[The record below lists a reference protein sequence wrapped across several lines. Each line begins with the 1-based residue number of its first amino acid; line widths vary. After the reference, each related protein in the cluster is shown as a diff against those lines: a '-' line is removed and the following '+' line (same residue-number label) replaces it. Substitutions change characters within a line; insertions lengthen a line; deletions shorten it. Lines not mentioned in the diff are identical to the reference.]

1 MADAYGSTLDSLMAN
16 KIAQQGAQ
24 QAEANSYRNFLNQ
37 VSNTNLRRR
46 EGDALDRRGMEEMA
60 INRMNVAGL
69 NDYRRGQVEIGTADS
84 QTRKYDAET
93 GREGMRGLNTYRGAL
108 GEIGKTDAATRSY
121 DAATTR
127 DWRYGQNI
135 NDANRILSGEKVG
148 LKGIEASIT
157 NTDRGA
163 RAMEY
168 GADAGVQSTFLTTD
182 AQMYGDR
189 QRLAAA
195 SLPYDKLP
203 RGAQLA
209 YDSGGIEGLQQYNS
223 ANSPGSENMRLMR
236 QSYQQEQD
244 AQRRSAYG
252 STMDQLNKDFESEAS
267 GLSSFMPNSYRTKQI
282 IAEQDRLKAQ
292 GMSEEQAYDEA
303 LGTVSRQIVDARFGS
318 RPGVN
323 EILREDR
330 YDVPQGSQPQ
340 GRGMSAPTAAP
351 TNAAPTRVLNRGG
364 RQQPV
369 SQNQPSQYQDEP
381 VDQSQ
386 QFGPPSPADAFGSRM
401 QQLRG
406 MRSREISNAGA
417 VGALTTP
424 FFAGAADAMG
434 VQPEQVGASNRYKRP
449 RSVVAD
455 NWNNFGPQF
464 ESLPE
469 DVRNSVYINSL
480 NAASDVDGRYSPAN
494 SGYRG
499 RELPSLDWMT
509 RTQQ

>member
-46 EGDALDRRGMEEMA
+46 EGEALDRRGMEELG
-60 INRMNVAGL
+60 ISRMNVSGL
-69 NDYRRGQVEIGTADS
+69 NDYRRGQVDIGMEDAR
-84 QTRKYDAET
+84 TRRYEGET
-93 GREGMRGLNTYRGAL
+93 GREGMRGLNTYRGTL
-108 GEIGKTDAATRSY
+108 GEIGKTDAATRLLDTQNMGRY
-121 DAATTR
+121 R
-127 DWRYGQNI
+127 DNLTNAQLKQIESQERLGVRGFDTSERNVGTQAEALKYGYEAGVRSTDIQAGASKF
-135 NDANRILSGEKVG
+135 DSANR
-148 LKGIEASIT
+148 LK
-157 NTDRGA
+157 
-163 RAMEY
+163 
-168 GADAGVQSTFLTTD
+168 
-182 AQMYGDR
+182 
-189 QRLAAA
+189 AA
-195 SLPYDKLP
+195 SLEYDRL
-203 RGAQLA
+203 RAGEQLA
-209 YDSGGIEGLQQYNS
+209 YNAGGMEGLQQFRA
-223 ANSPGSENMRLMR
+223 ANNPGSENMRLMR

-282 IAEQDRLKAQ
+282 IAEQDRLKAL

>member
-46 EGDALDRRGMEEMA
+46 EGEALDRRGMEELG
-60 INRMNVAGL
+60 ISRMNVSGL
-69 NDYRRGQVEIGTADS
+69 NDYRRGQVDIGMEDAR
-84 QTRKYDAET
+84 TRRYEGET
-93 GREGMRGLNTYRGAL
+93 GRENVRGLNTYRG
-108 GEIGKTDAATRSY
+108 GQVDIGKSDAATRLL
-121 DAATTR
+121 DT
-127 DWRYGQNI
+127 QNMGTYRAGLTQ
-135 NDANRILSGEKVG
+135 NEANRIASGERLGMRGFDTSERNVTTQADA
-148 LKGIEASIT
+148 LK
-157 NTDRGA
+157 
-163 RAMEY
+163 Y
-168 GADAGVQSTFLTTD
+168 GAEAGVRSTGIQAGANMFD
-182 AQMYGDR
+182 SSN
-189 QRLAAA
+189 RLEAA
-195 SLPYDKLP
+195 SLPYNKLQ
-203 RGAQLA
+203 RGEQLA
-209 YDSGGIEGLQQYNS
+209 FDQGGLEGLQQYRAATN
-223 ANSPGSENMRLMR
+223 PGSENMRLMR

-323 EILREDR
+323 EILRDDR
-330 YDVPQGSQPQ
+330 YDVPQGGQPQ

-369 SQNQPSQYQDEP
+369 SQNQPSQYQDDP

-386 QFGPPSPADAFGSRM
+386 QFGPPSPAEAFRARGREL
-401 QQLRG
+401 QQKERTV
-406 MRSREISNAGA
+406 SNAGA
-417 VGALTTP
+417 TSALTTP
-424 FFAGAADAMG
+424 FYTGAAGALG
-434 VQPEQVGASNRYKRP
+434 VEPEQVGASNRYKRP

-455 NWNNFGPQF
+455 NWNNFEQQF
-464 ESLPE
+464 EGLPQ
-469 DVRNSVYINSL
+469 DVKNSVYINSL
-480 NAASDVDGRYSPAN
+480 NSAADVTGTYSP
-494 SGYRG
+494 GYRG
-499 RELPSLDWMT
+499 YRNRELPSLDWMT

>member
-93 GREGMRGLNTYRGAL
+93 GRDNVRGLNNYRTGQVD
-108 GEIGKTDAATRSY
+108 IGKTDAATRSF
-121 DAATTR
+121 DAQTNR
-127 DWRYGQNI
+127 DWRTGQNI
-135 NDANRILSGEKVG
+135 NDSNRIVSGEKVG
-148 LKGIEASIT
+148 LKGIEASVA
-157 NTDRGA
+157 NTRRQA
-163 RAMEY
+163 EAMEY

-203 RGAQLA
+203 RGEQLA
-209 YDSGGIEGLQQYNS
+209 YDSGGLDGLQQYRA
-223 ANSPGSENMRLMR
+223 ANNPGSENMRLMR
-236 QSYQQEQD
+236 MSNQQEQD

-267 GLSSFMPNSYRTKQI
+267 GFSSFLPNSNRTDQI
-282 IAEQDRLKAQ
+282 IAERDRLQSQ
-292 GMSEEQAYDEA
+292 GLSEAEAYDSA
-303 LGTVSRQIVDARFGS
+303 VANVSRRIVDARFGP
-318 RPGVN
+318 RPGVD
-323 EILREDR
+323 EILRDDR
-330 YDVPQGSQPQ
+330 YDVPRGQ
-340 GRGMSAPTAAP
+340 GMSSPTAAP

-364 RQQPV
+364 RQRPV
-369 SQNQPSQYQDEP
+369 SQAVSPQDQGEP
-381 VDQSQ
+381 IDQSQ
-386 QFGPPSPADAFGSRM
+386 QFGPPSPAEAFRARGREL
-401 QQLRG
+401 QQKERTV
-406 MRSREISNAGA
+406 SNAGA
-417 VGALTTP
+417 TGALTTP
-424 FFAGAADAMG
+424 FYTGAASALG
-434 VQPEQVGASNRYKRP
+434 VEPEQVGASNRYKRP
-449 RSVVAD
+449 RSIVAD
-455 NWNNFGPQF
+455 NWSNYEQQF
-464 ESLPE
+464 EGLPQ
-469 DVRNSVYINSL
+469 DVKNSVYINSL
-480 NAASDVDGRYSPAN
+480 NSAADVTGTYSP
-494 SGYRG
+494 GYRG
-499 RELPSLDWMT
+499 YRNRELPSLDWMT